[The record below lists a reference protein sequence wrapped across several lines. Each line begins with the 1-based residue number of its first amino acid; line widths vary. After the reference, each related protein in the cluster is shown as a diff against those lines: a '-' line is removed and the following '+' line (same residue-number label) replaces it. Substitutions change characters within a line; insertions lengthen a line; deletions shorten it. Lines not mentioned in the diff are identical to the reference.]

1 MDEKELKELIKG
13 LDAES
18 AMKLGKAMD
27 AAGTRGKEMKNAVWL
42 WGEEEVKKFLE
53 ASEIKSKTPEKLD
66 GKMLLMQEG
75 DWEKEEDKEKAW
87 KCLLPVGLKFA
98 QDQCEADPP
107 YIPPAAVKKRACW
120 LWDEATVE
128 ELCGEIF
135 CDDYYVKETEDEPD
149 KKDVEP
155 VKCDGKTLITKARN
169 DLPDDFA
176 KKAME
181 EALGRTTLL
190 LMQDILMA

>member
-1 MDEKELKELIKG
+1 MGQSSHTRPTNPGVINPLDLCLK
-13 LDAES
+13 
-18 AMKLGKAMD
+18 
-27 AAGTRGKEMKNAVWL
+27 
-42 WGEEEVKKFLE
+42 
-53 ASEIKSKTPEKLD
+53 
-66 GKMLLMQEG
+66 
-75 DWEKEEDKEKAW
+75 
-87 KCLLPVGLKFA
+87 
-98 QDQCEADPP
+98 
-107 YIPPAAVKKRACW
+107 
-120 LWDEATVE
+120 

-155 VKCDGKTLITKARN
+155 ARN